1 MEFPCQETLLEKLSY
16 FNALLISPAH
26 FNIEFVV
33 VFVVSI
39 VIASAILYQA
49 K

>member
-1 MEFPCQETLLEKLSY
+1 MEFPCQETLHEKWSY

-26 FNIEFVV
+26 FNVEFVV
-33 VFVVSI
+33 LSVIII